1 MKKTLFFIFALFTMC
16 NIWAQNSWEE
26 IELPDSV
33 SIQQIHCL
41 NKNIVFGWDKM
52 EKIIYKTEDGG
63 YTWKIVLNGSKH
75 DKKLYPVKMSFINPN
90 VGFLIMNNVLLKTT
104 DSGNHWSEII
114 QTPLYGDGDL
124 VRLLAIDEN
133 NIWILE
139 NSKEYFWRSTDGGKN
154 FEKIGEFGYL
164 TEIGFSGDMGYIIDV
179 KANVYVSYDKGKT
192 WIYVTRLI
200 NEGEGGESGDFYQII
215 NDLFVHSFSTATYG
229 GRRHLIQ
236 TENGFQ
242 TFTKLSYP
250 NEFPTNSTSRK
261 ISFSDS
267 KNGMLFGIYNELYL
281 IELYYTNDGGKTWE
295 KDLEFNFNNDISFYD
310 IDSKEGV
317 WYVTIKHD
325 SDGKHFLY
333 KTDKQLDIQS
343 SEIPSITVKNPV
355 TDNLMIECG
364 DKTVK
369 QIEMYDITGRL
380 VFFQNTPNQNMVN
393 INHLRTGIYFLKI
406 LVDDQLF
413 NTKILKQ

>member
-1 MKKTLFFIFALFTMC
+1 MKKTLIFIFALFAIC
-16 NIWAQNSWEE
+16 NIWAQNSWVE
-26 IELPDSV
+26 IELPDSL

-41 NKNIVFGWDKM
+41 NKKIVFGWDNT
-52 EKIIYKTEDGG
+52 EKSIYKTEDGG
-63 YTWKIVLNGSKH
+63 YTWKTVLNGSKH
-75 DKKLYPVKMSFINPN
+75 DKKLYPVKMSFINLN

-114 QTPLYGDGDL
+114 QTPLYSDGSL

-139 NSKEYFWRSTDGGKN
+139 RFQDYFWRSTDGGKN
-154 FEKIGEFGYL
+154 FEKVGDFAPL
-164 TEIGFSGDMGYIIDV
+164 MEIGFKGDMGYVIDL
-179 KANVYVSYDKGKT
+179 KNDVYVSSDKGKT
-192 WIYVTRLI
+192 WNYVNCLI
-200 NEGEGGESGDFYQII
+200 NEGEPGEGGTSFDDIS

-229 GRRHLIQ
+229 GKRHLIQ

-250 NEFPTNSTSRK
+250 DEFPFYSNYKK

-267 KNGMLFGIYNELYL
+267 KNGMLFGVYPEFPIN
-281 IELYYTNDGGKTWE
+281 ELYYTKNGGKTWE
-295 KDLEFNFNNDISFYD
+295 KDLELNDDFDVLD
-310 IDSKEGV
+310 IDGKEGV
-317 WYVTIKHD
+317 WYVTTRND
-325 SDGKHFLY
+325 NGKYILY
-333 KTDKQLDIQS
+333 KTDKQLSVQS
-343 SEIPSITVKNPV
+343 SEIEPITVNNPV
-355 TDNLMIECG
+355 TDNLFIECG
-364 DKTVK
+364 DKTIN

-380 VFFQNTPNQNMVN
+380 VFFQNSPNQNTIN

-406 LVDDQLF
+406 LVDDQIF

>member
-1 MKKTLFFIFALFTMC
+1 MKKTLLFILALFAIC
-16 NIWAQNSWEE
+16 NIWAQNSWIE
-26 IELPDSV
+26 IELPDSLN
-33 SIQQIHCL
+33 IRQIHCL
-41 NKNIVFGWDKM
+41 NKEIVFGWDNT

-63 YTWKIVLNGSKH
+63 YTWKTVLNGSKH
-75 DKKLYPVKMSFINPN
+75 DKKLYSVKMSFINLN

-114 QTPLYGDGDL
+114 QTPLYSDGSL

-139 NSKEYFWRSTDGGKN
+139 RFQDYFWRSTDGGKN
-154 FEKIGEFGYL
+154 FEKVGDFAPL
-164 TEIGFSGDMGYIIDV
+164 MEIGFKGDMGYVIDL
-179 KANVYVSYDKGKT
+179 KNDVYVSSDKGKT
-192 WIYVTRLI
+192 WNYVNCLI
-200 NEGEGGESGDFYQII
+200 NEGEPGEGGTSFDDIS

-229 GRRHLIQ
+229 GKRHLIQ

-250 NEFPTNSTSRK
+250 DEFPFYSNYKK

-267 KNGMLFGIYNELYL
+267 KNGMLFGVYPEFPIN
-281 IELYYTNDGGKTWE
+281 ELYYTKNGGKTWE
-295 KDLEFNFNNDISFYD
+295 KDLELNDDFDVLD
-310 IDSKEGV
+310 IDGKEGV
-317 WYVTIKHD
+317 WYVTTRND
-325 SDGKHFLY
+325 NGKYILY
-333 KTDKQLDIQS
+333 KTDKQLSVQS
-343 SEIPSITVKNPV
+343 SEIEPITVNNPV
-355 TDNLMIECG
+355 TDNLFIECG
-364 DKTVK
+364 DKTIN

-380 VFFQNTPNQNMVN
+380 VFFQNSPNQNTIN

-406 LVDDQLF
+406 LVDDQIF